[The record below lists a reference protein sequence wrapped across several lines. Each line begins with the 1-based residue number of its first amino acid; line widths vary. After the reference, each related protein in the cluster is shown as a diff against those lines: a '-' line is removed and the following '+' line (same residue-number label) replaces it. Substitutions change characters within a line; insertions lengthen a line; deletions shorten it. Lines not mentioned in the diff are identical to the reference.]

1 MDSNINGNKFYAF
14 LVGKTNMQ
22 SFFKLFK
29 SAHKQNFNIS
39 SIGRARFEA
48 LKKSHKIKIL
58 QVQ

>member
-1 MDSNINGNKFYAF
+1 MDSNINGNKFYVF
-14 LVGKTNMQ
+14 LGGKTNMQ

-48 LKKSHKIKIL
+48 LKKSH
-58 QVQ
+58 